1 MIDNNG
7 HCVSNNNVIQNV
19 ILDLDP
25 FTRYSVMLAAVSEYG
40 VGPFSEEIQVLTFED
55 GGLCRYLA
63 MVVAIDV

>member
-1 MIDNNG
+1 M
-7 HCVSNNNVIQNV
+7 IQNV

-25 FTRYSVMLAAVSEYG
+25 FTRYSVKLAAVSEYG